1 MPKPAGS
8 RESRPQAAAN
18 DDEHQPDAANAA
30 AGSDGDTKRRTMP
43 KPAGSSKSGPRASR
57 TAAVDWEQQPDGAD
71 AAAGSDGDTRR
82 RGSGV
87 QYWAVGTPAA
97 GGAERRLATKATIGQ
112 IRRWAAE
119 SRELLD
125 DGYRDVWFARVKRVE
140 I

>member
-1 MPKPAGS
+1 MPNPAGSRKPRPQAAANGDKHHLDTADEATGFDGDTKRRTMKPAGS
-8 RESRPQAAAN
+8 RESRP
-18 DDEHQPDAANAA
+18 
-30 AGSDGDTKRRTMP
+30 
-43 KPAGSSKSGPRASR
+43 RASR
-57 TAAVDWEQQPDGAD
+57 TAAVDGEQRPDATD
-71 AAAGSDGDTRR
+71 AVAGSDGDIRR
-82 RGSGV
+82 RGRDV
-87 QYWAVGTPAA
+87 QYWAIGTPAA